1 MVQYTVRRLIKKRK
15 CGRIVIAMLGADNDV
30 NMPANAETMT
40 VIGDFAS
47 VVDCI
52 AKTATDSPSTAPAA
66 LIEQASA

>member
-1 MVQYTVRRLIKKRK
+1 
-15 CGRIVIAMLGADNDV
+15 
-30 NMPANAETMT
+30 MT
-40 VIGDFAS
+40 VVGDFVS